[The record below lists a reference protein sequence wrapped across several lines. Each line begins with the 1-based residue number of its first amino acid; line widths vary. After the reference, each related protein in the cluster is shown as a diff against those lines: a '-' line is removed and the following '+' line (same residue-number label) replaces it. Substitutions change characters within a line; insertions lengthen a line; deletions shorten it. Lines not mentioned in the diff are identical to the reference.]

1 MRTGRAAAL
10 TDTGR
15 RRSQNEDTFV
25 CSPPLFAVAD
35 GVGGAQAGEI
45 ASRLAASALEERP
58 PAALGEG
65 TLSELLREANDR
77 IYHHALAD
85 PAAAGMGTV
94 VTALLVNESAGTIS
108 IGHVGDSR
116 AYRLRDGVLEQ
127 LTPDHSLVGELLRAG
142 RLSTEEAE
150 QHPHRS
156 VITRAV
162 GTEPFVEVETLTV
175 VAAPGDL
182 YLICSDGLTDM
193 VRDEQIAE
201 LIAEA
206 ANDPDE
212 AAEALVAA
220 ANHAGGVDNITV
232 VLFEIVEGEPFPAPD
247 PAAAEPDEPDED
259 TMEQAVAA
267 PPARPRRARAA
278 PRRRA
283 GRPLARPGSH
293 RAHDR
298 RRGARRLVEPRSV
311 SARNKE
317 LLNLGFAALV
327 ASAAFASV
335 SIVDTGLVSAR
346 WLGYIGVI
354 FGLYLVAHVVAR
366 FTVPYADPTLLPLV
380 GLLTALGLTVIYRL
394 DPEDA
399 RRQAVWVA
407 VGIGVLAATL
417 IWLRFDYRV
426 LERYKY
432 LFGISA
438 VVLLLLPS
446 VPGLGHR
453 VNGVK
458 LWIKVGPMQ
467 FQPGELAKILLI
479 VFLAG
484 YLRDKREALA
494 QGRLKDLGP
503 LLVIWGAAM
512 LVLVQTSDLGS
523 ALLNFGI
530 FLAMVYVATGRAL
543 YVGVGIALFV
553 AGSAALYN
561 ALGRVQQRVTVWLH
575 PWTDERVYCSINGK
589 LDFRQ
594 NCDSYQL
601 VKSLYSIANGGYGG
615 TGLGKG
621 TFTTVDGTQLIP
633 YLNTD
638 FVYSAIAQ
646 ELGLIG
652 AAAVLLLV
660 MVFVARGMRIALI
673 AQDGFSKLLA
683 TGLTFGLA
691 LQTFIIVGG
700 VLRVVP
706 LTGITLPFVS
716 YGGSSIVSNFV
727 MVGLLLLVSNRA
739 AATAVHR

>member
-1 MRTGRAAAL
+1 MSIR
-10 TDTGR
+10 
-15 RRSQNEDTFV
+15 N
-25 CSPPLFAVAD
+25 
-35 GVGGAQAGEI
+35 
-45 ASRLAASALEERP
+45 
-58 PAALGEG
+58 
-65 TLSELLREANDR
+65 RE
-77 IYHHALAD
+77 
-85 PAAAGMGTV
+85 
-94 VTALLVNESAGTIS
+94 LVNLMFAS
-108 IGHVGDSR
+108 I
-116 AYRLRDGVLEQ
+116 
-127 LTPDHSLVGELLRAG
+127 
-142 RLSTEEAE
+142 
-150 QHPHRS
+150 
-156 VITRAV
+156 
-162 GTEPFVEVETLTV
+162 
-175 VAAPGDL
+175 
-182 YLICSDGLTDM
+182 
-193 VRDEQIAE
+193 
-201 LIAEA
+201 
-206 ANDPDE
+206 
-212 AAEALVAA
+212 
-220 ANHAGGVDNITV
+220 
-232 VLFEIVEGEPFPAPD
+232 
-247 PAAAEPDEPDED
+247 
-259 TMEQAVAA
+259 
-267 PPARPRRARAA
+267 
-278 PRRRA
+278 
-283 GRPLARPGSH
+283 
-293 RAHDR
+293 
-298 RRGARRLVEPRSV
+298 
-311 SARNKE
+311 
-317 LLNLGFAALV
+317 V

-335 SIVDTGLVSAR
+335 SIVDTGLVTAR
-346 WLGYIGVI
+346 WLGYVGVI
-354 FGLYLVAHVVAR
+354 FGLYLVAHLVAR

-394 DPEDA
+394 NPEDA

-407 VGIGVLAATL
+407 VGIGVLVATL
-417 IWLRFDYRV
+417 IWLRYDYRV

-467 FQPGELAKILLI
+467 FQPGELAKIFLI
-479 VFLAG
+479 IFLAG
-484 YLRDKREALA
+484 YLRDKRESLA

-543 YVGVGIALFV
+543 YVGVGIALFLG
-553 AGSAALYN
+553 GSAALYN

-575 PWTDERVYCSINGK
+575 PWTDDRVYCSITGK

-601 VKSLYSIANGGYGG
+601 VKSLYSVANGGYGG

-621 TFTTVDGTQLIP
+621 TFQTVDGTQLIP

-638 FVYSAIAQ
+638 FIYSAIAQ

-652 AAAVLLLV
+652 AAGVLLV
-660 MVFVARGMRIALI
+660 IMVVVARGMRIALI

-683 TGLTFGLA
+683 SGLVFGLA

-706 LTGITLPFVS
+706 LTGITLPFIS

-739 AATAVHR
+739 TASAAQR